1 MDLSDDIVEDRRN
14 RIREI
19 AWEREQPRPR
29 EREGEIL
36 TIEASR
42 PRAEPMYD
50 EERVGDRG
58 EIIFDTPRRSTR
70 VYY

>member
-1 MDLSDDIVEDRRN
+1 MDLSDDIVQDRRN

-29 EREGEIL
+29 EREREML
-36 TIEASR
+36 MIEASR
-42 PRAEPMYD
+42 SRAEPMYD
-50 EERVGDRG
+50 EERIGG
-58 EIIFDTPRRSTR
+58 EIGFDTPRRSTR